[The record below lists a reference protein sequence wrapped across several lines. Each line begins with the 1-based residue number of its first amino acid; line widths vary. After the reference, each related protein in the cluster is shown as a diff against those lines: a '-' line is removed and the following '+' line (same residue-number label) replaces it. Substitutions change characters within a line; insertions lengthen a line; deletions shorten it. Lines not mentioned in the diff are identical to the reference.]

1 METTMKKRVRS
12 KDWSGLIENL
22 GQELAQN
29 GKRHDKKDTF
39 VEDNYKLLKEMGLL
53 SAMIPK
59 KLGGYGISHQE
70 MCELLKQIAHYC
82 PSTAL
87 ALSMHQHLL
96 AANIWKYKHGKG
108 GEDVLKK
115 VADKKLIL
123 ISTGARDWLESN
135 GNTEKVDGGYLVSA
149 EKHFAS
155 QSVIGDVLVT
165 SAPFEDPKK
174 GWQVLHFGVPMNSN
188 GVQVMDNW
196 YTLGMRGTGSQTV
209 KLEKVF
215 VPETSI
221 VLERTKG
228 EYHVFWNVV
237 LTVAMPLIMS
247 VYFGIAEKAAQIAIK
262 CIREK
267 ENRQPQTPFLL
278 GEMNNH
284 LTLAQVMLKDMVALT
299 NNFDF
304 LPEDEIGVAMLT
316 RKTLVAEACK
326 AAVAK
331 AMETVGGQSFY
342 RGLELEKLFRD
353 VQASNFHPLPEKQQ
367 QHFTGEFLYRM
378 AGTKIT

>member
-1 METTMKKRVRS
+1 METTMEKRAQS
-12 KDWSGLIENL
+12 KDWLGLIENL

-29 GKRHDKKDTF
+29 GKRHDSKDTF
-39 VEDNYKLLKEMGLL
+39 VEENYQLLKEMGLL
-53 SAMIPK
+53 SAMIPQA
-59 KLGGYGISHQE
+59 LGGYGISHQE
-70 MCELLKQIAHYC
+70 MCDLLRKIAHYC

-115 VADKKLIL
+115 VADKKLVL

-135 GNTEKVDGGYLVSA
+135 GTMEKVEGGYLVSA

-155 QSVIGDVLVT
+155 QSTIGDVLVT
-165 SAPFEDPKK
+165 SAPYNDLEK

-188 GVQVMDNW
+188 GVQVLDNW

-209 KLEKVF
+209 RLEKVF

-221 VLERTKG
+221 VLERPKG
-228 EYHVFWNVV
+228 EYHMFWNVV

-247 VYFGIAEKAAQIAIK
+247 VYVGIAEKAVQIALK
-262 CIREK
+262 NVREK
-267 ENRQPQTPFLL
+267 ENHQPQTAFLL

-299 NNFDF
+299 NDFDF
-304 LPEDEIGVAMLT
+304 LPKDEMGVAILT

-326 AAVAK
+326 ATVAK

-342 RGLELEKLFRD
+342 RALELEKLFRD
-353 VQASNFHPLPEKQQ
+353 VQAANYHPLPEKQA
-367 QHFTGEFLYRM
+367 QHFTGEFLL
-378 AGTKIT
+378 KK